1 MKKDLKIGQGL
12 KVTVYWYD
20 HVPEPPR
27 SIEHEGEVVGW
38 RRSQLIVRVRDYA
51 VVRFWKRTGLE
62 VGNSD
67 HARRGFRVDLS
78 EITPGWPRDQNVV
91 PPAAAAPATAS
102 GISIK
107 LDA

>member
-1 MKKDLKIGQGL
+1 MKKDLQIGKGL
-12 KVTVYWYD
+12 KLTVHWYD

-27 SIEHEGEVVGW
+27 SVEHEGEVVGW
-38 RRSQLIVRVRDYA
+38 RNSQLIVRVRDYA
-51 VVRFWKRTGLE
+51 VVRFWKRSGLE

-67 HARRGFRVDLS
+67 HARRGFRLDLS
-78 EITPGWPRDQNVV
+78 EVTPVATTQTSPT
-91 PPAAAAPATAS
+91 AAAAPATAAS